1 MSAIPR
7 IFVAGS
13 ANVDL
18 TFRVPGMPRLGVTEV
33 CPYALGF
40 GGKGANQA
48 VQAARLGAA
57 VSFLGKVG
65 DDPFGPAIVA
75 ALKREGIGIEHVT
88 TASRC
93 LTGTAIILVDPSGR
107 NSIVTHG
114 GPNVVM
120 TRADACR
127 AEPDIVA
134 AGAVLL
140 TLEIPEKPLTEILR
154 IARRAGIRIILNP
167 APAVDFPHALLKRVD
182 LCLPNESE
190 LAALT
195 GMQVRSLA
203 DVEKA
208 AEALRSMGPRE
219 IVVTRGERGALVL
232 DDQGFEVIPA
242 CRVKAVDTSGAGDSF
257 AAAIAVALTE
267 GNSLREAAFW
277 ANRVAAI
284 SVTRAG
290 TQSSF
295 PVRREIQQPARK
307 PPLTRHALTSIV
319 RPPP

>member
-1 MSAIPR
+1 MNRTPR
-7 IFVAGS
+7 LFIAGS

-18 TFRVPGMPRLGVTEV
+18 TFRVRTMPRLGVTEV

-65 DDPFGPAIVA
+65 DDPFGPAIVDT
-75 ALKREGIGIEHVT
+75 LKREGIGIDHVT
-88 TASRC
+88 TAHGC

-114 GPNVVM
+114 GPNVAM
-120 TRADACR
+120 TRSDARR
-127 AEPDIVA
+127 AERDIVVA
-134 AGAVLL
+134 AAVLV
-140 TLEIPEKPLTEILR
+140 TLEVPEKPLAEILR
-154 IARRAGIRIILNP
+154 IARNAGVRTILNP
-167 APAVDFPHALLKRVD
+167 APPVGFPHALLKRVD

-195 GMQVRSLA
+195 GMRVGSLA
-203 DVEKA
+203 EVKKA
-208 AEALRSMGPRE
+208 AEALRKMGPGE

-232 DDQGFEVIPA
+232 DDHGAETVPA
-242 CRVKAVDTSGAGDSF
+242 CRVEAVDSSGAGDSF
-257 AAAIAVALTE
+257 SAAVAVALAE
-267 GNSLREAAFW
+267 GKSLREAARW

-295 PVRREIQQPARK
+295 PSRAEC
-307 PPLTRHALTSIV
+307 
-319 RPPP
+319 